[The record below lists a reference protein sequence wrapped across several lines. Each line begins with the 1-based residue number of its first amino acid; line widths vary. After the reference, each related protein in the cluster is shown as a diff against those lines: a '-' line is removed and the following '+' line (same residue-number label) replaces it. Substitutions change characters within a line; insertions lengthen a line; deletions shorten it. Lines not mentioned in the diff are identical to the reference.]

1 MRKSFQKT
9 IHPLRDY
16 ILIWLG
22 TAIYAFGFNGFI
34 LSKEI
39 VPGGLT
45 GIGSL
50 IFYVTKIPVSVT
62 YASVNVLL
70 LFIAWKLLGRRF
82 VMNSLFGIVSLTLS
96 LLFFEWLLG
105 GRSLVDGEPFMSILI
120 GGSLCGAG
128 LGLIFS
134 ANGSTGGTDILG
146 ATIHKYRNISIG
158 RALLYCDFV
167 IIATSYL
174 VFHDLDRIVFGYVAM
189 FTEMYI
195 LDRVLNANNQ
205 SVQFLIFSRQYRRSA
220 DCILNDLERGC
231 TLLDGEGGFSRQ
243 PVKVIILLAKKRES
257 TMIFRMI
264 KNIDKQAFIMQS
276 NVQGVYG
283 EGFERIKA

>member
-1 MRKSFQKT
+1 MKKSFKK
-9 IHPLRDY
+9 IYYPAKDY
-16 ILIWLG
+16 ILIFLG

-45 GIGSL
+45 GVGSL
-50 IFYVTKIPVSVT
+50 IFYVTKIPVSVS

-70 LFIAWKLLGRRF
+70 LFIAFRMLGRRF
-82 VMNSLFGIVSLTLS
+82 VINSLFGIVSLTLS
-96 LLFFEWLLG
+96 LMFFEWLLG
-105 GRSLVDGEPFMSILI
+105 GKPLVYGEPFMSIII

-128 LGLIFS
+128 LGIIFS
-134 ANGSTGGTDILG
+134 ANGSTGGTDIIG
-146 ATIHKYRNISIG
+146 AAINKYRNISIG

-167 IIATSYL
+167 IIACSYL
-174 VFHDLDRIVFGYVAM
+174 VFHDVDKIVFGYVAM

-205 SVQFLIFSRQYRRSA
+205 SVQFLIFSQKYQEIA
-220 DCILNDLERGC
+220 DCIIKDLDRGC
-231 TLLDGEGGFSRQ
+231 TILNGEGGFSKQ
-243 PVKVIILLAKKRES
+243 PVKVVVLLAKKRES
-257 TMIFRMI
+257 SMIFRLI
-264 KNIDKQAFIMQS
+264 KNIDKQAFITQS

-283 EGFERIKA
+283 EGFERLKA